1 MTGRGGPRN
10 PGRTSLVAERGGGGC
25 DTNVNIDKTGEQHD
39 ETTAAASS
47 SSSASEGDNHVV
59 LRWQLVGWPVR
70 PVEPCL
76 APARLLLC
84 VVPPPAT
91 STTTISGWRRHRDS
105 RRLFARRS
113 TPTTFLGG
121 RRDTR
126 EIRLSLLRDGSSR
139 RPRYS
144 NGTAICSGWNNPTPG
159 GRICSCHLLDQI
171 MVLDDESCQQPTHR
185 IRLRTDHMNR
195 FPSPHRHRNLC
206 RFPSGS

>member
-1 MTGRGGPRN
+1 MTPTSTSTTPGNSTMKRQRHPPPLPPPPR
-10 PGRTSLVAERGGGGC
+10 PL
-25 DTNVNIDKTGEQHD
+25 
-39 ETTAAASS
+39 ASRPES
-47 SSSASEGDNHVV
+47 RCF
-59 LRWQLVGWPVR
+59 RWQLVGWPVR

-121 RRDTR
+121 LRDTR
-126 EIRLSLLRDGSSR
+126 EIRLSLFRDGSSR

-195 FPSPHRHRNLC
+195 FPSPYRHRNLC